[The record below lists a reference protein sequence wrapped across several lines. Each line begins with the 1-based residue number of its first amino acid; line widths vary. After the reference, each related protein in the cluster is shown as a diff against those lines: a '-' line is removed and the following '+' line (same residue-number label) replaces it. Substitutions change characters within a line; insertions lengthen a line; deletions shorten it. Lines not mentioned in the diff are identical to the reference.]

1 MTQSLTRTEKQISL
15 QKTIGITG
23 TILTTLMFSSMI
35 EVAWNNYQGLTA
47 IWIQPALTILSNSI
61 WFSYGILRR
70 DIFLLIANG
79 AGIIFAIITI
89 MAIFFRAA

>member
-1 MTQSLTRTEKQISL
+1 MTQSLKRTEKQINM

-35 EVAWNNYQGLTA
+35 EVAWNNYQGLTS

-89 MAIFFRAA
+89 VAIFLRAA